1 MKLNERI
8 VGRIIVGYSLA
19 LLPGEIVIHT
29 WLRSLWPIELL
40 NNFGAWFYLP
50 MIGLMVGW
58 LIYLRHG
65 QTNPW
70 LIRRWLLGLIIS
82 MLLFMWNYAW
92 VLTPNWGSN
101 LQGEEVRV
109 MTWNVRYDNP
119 ADTGMIRTIIQNQP
133 DVVVFQE
140 LVNAIGKTLRQSL
153 EIQQRFPYQR
163 FISDSEFGILSR
175 YPIEALPMPSL
186 PNCQFEEI
194 KVTLPQQAISLVNVH
209 LPTPIYQV
217 RRLLSIPLLTGFN
230 SHKQAQCYDRFLPYI
245 DQISRPLIVLGDFN
259 TSDRHWHY
267 QWMHQRLTDSF
278 KEVSWGFGFTYPG
291 RAWTVPLVRIDYLF
305 HSAQW
310 RGRSA
315 WTGKGA
321 GSDHQ
326 FLVADLR
333 SCPKYSGLNL
343 SIFSS
348 KATRLWS
355 SRW

>member
-1 MKLNERI
+1 MSLNERI
-8 VGRIIVGYSLA
+8 LGRTIVGYGLA
-19 LLPGEIVIHT
+19 LLLGEIVIHT
-29 WLRSLWPIELL
+29 GLRSWWPIELL

-50 MIGLMVGW
+50 IVGLIVGLLMGLRKGKAKQWLIGLV
-58 LIYLRHG
+58 I
-65 QTNPW
+65 P
-70 LIRRWLLGLIIS
+70 
-82 MLLFMWNYAW
+82 MLLFGWNYAW
-92 VLTPNWGSN
+92 VLTPNWAGN
-101 LQGEEVRV
+101 GQGEGLRV

-119 ADTGMIRTIIQNQP
+119 ADAGMIRAIMANQP

-140 LVNAIGKTLRQSL
+140 LVNAIATTLSQSP

-163 FISDSEFGILSR
+163 FISGSEFGILSR
-175 YPIEALPMPSL
+175 YPIEALPMPIV

-217 RRLLSIPLLTGFN
+217 RRLLSIPLPVGFN

-245 DQISRPLIVLGDFN
+245 DQISRPLLVLGDFN

-267 QWMHQRLTDSF
+267 QGMHRRLADSF
-278 KEVSWGFGFTYPG
+278 KEAGWGFGFTYPG
-291 RAWTVPLVRIDYLF
+291 RAWSVPLVRIDYIF

-310 RGRSA
+310 GGRSA

-333 SCPKYSGLNL
+333 VRS
-343 SIFSS
+343 
-348 KATRLWS
+348 
-355 SRW
+355 